1 MPDLSP
7 AQKKY
12 LACVRREKYLIHVS
26 RIFLFL
32 GFLPFV
38 GSDLPDRDWIDSFI
52 FSSPS
57 EIWRTLFLR
66 WYRISLCLHISESR

>member
-32 GFLPFV
+32 GFLLLKY
-38 GSDLPDRDWIDSFI
+38 LPDRDGSILL
-52 FSSPS
+52 SSAVRLRS
-57 EIWRTLFLR
+57 GEHFLR
-66 WYRISLCLHISESR
+66 WYRISLCLHISGSR

>member
-26 RIFLFL
+26 RIF
-32 GFLPFV
+32 FV
-38 GSDLPDRDWIDSFI
+38 PGLSAFCGKCLPDGAGSTLL
-52 FSSPS
+52 SSAV
-57 EIWRTLFLR
+57 LLR
-66 WYRISLCLHISESR
+66 SGRRFFGWCRISLFLHTLASR

>member
-26 RIFLFL
+26 RNSSVPGLS
-32 GFLPFV
+32 PFV
-38 GSDLPDRDWIDSFI
+38 GSICQTGMDRFFYLQQSV
-52 FSSPS
+52 
-57 EIWRTLFLR
+57 
-66 WYRISLCLHISESR
+66 

>member
-32 GFLPFV
+32 GFLLLWESICQT
-38 GSDLPDRDWIDSFI
+38 GMDRFFYLQQSV
-52 FSSPS
+52 
-57 EIWRTLFLR
+57 
-66 WYRISLCLHISESR
+66 

>member
-38 GSDLPDRDWIDSFI
+38 EVSAMTGMDR
-52 FSSPS
+52 
-57 EIWRTLFLR
+57 FL
-66 WYRISLCLHISESR
+66 